1 MSNKTN
7 ADLPHRK
14 GHTAHA
20 DGAAAAGARKFT
32 NAELNELAALGTD
45 WLWETD
51 AELRFTWL
59 SEEFGQVTGLDAS
72 KVLGRRRFDFLV
84 QVARGSKSA
93 AAHLETLQA
102 RQPFRGFVYRMKGSR
117 EDCRWVSISG
127 MPRFGKDGQFLGYR
141 GVGHNVTGL
150 AASFEE
156 LQRLHGQ
163 LAGTAERDRM
173 LSEERAGESHVERM
187 MEALDVMSDAFC
199 YYDADDRIVLYN
211 EALISM
217 YSGLSDVIRPG
228 LSFAEFIDA
237 GLQRGYWDIE
247 GHRPEDWRAA
257 LLAGRRGMASS
268 RSMVRLADGR
278 GYIHRDVRTADGGTI
293 ATCTDITELESRQA
307 ALVRASE
314 ETGRLLSDLERTLD
328 SMTMGVVLLDAD
340 FTARIIN
347 RAFYDI
353 WNLRPGQVAV
363 GNHFRALMDVNR
375 FNGVYDIEA
384 DKWEEYVSARL
395 SEIKA
400 GDVAPREFRRADGC
414 TMVYSVTALSGGK
427 RLVCYYDITEMKD
440 REARL
445 AAALERSHLAQ
456 SVINSVKDP
465 IFVKDESLRFVLVND
480 AFASLFDSRPDDML
494 GRLGSDFVPAD
505 DMREFERQE
514 RKVLE
519 TGERLEVE
527 EDFEFQGIGRSRVV
541 QRNRVRI
548 ESGRDY
554 VACFVFDVTELK
566 RREREAEDARQRLAD
581 VLDAMPAGVII
592 YDSDDGFVFANKVI
606 KEALPGL
613 STVWATGTS
622 FRKAMELGHSLG
634 YFRESGE
641 AELDALY
648 DADPEAWVDGML
660 AHYQRPSFVF
670 ERRNPDG
677 RWYKVFDMRT
687 PDGTFIGVRVDIT
700 ETKMREREAEE
711 ARQRLADVLDSL
723 PTGVVI
729 YDRDDRFVMA
739 NRKIMDSMPRIRSVL
754 VPGTPLRDILRAA
767 HAAGHGSDSGDP
779 KIDQLYHS
787 DPEAWV
793 EAYAGK
799 YHQRHAAHEWRSP
812 DGKWFQSTNMR
823 MEDGTFIGVRVD
835 INELKERERAL
846 RRSMR
851 KIELYRHVLDELP
864 VATYVKSDDLAFE
877 FINKSWTYMTGVSK
891 EEAIGR
897 TDRDFFGEEGEG
909 FAGRDEEV
917 IQTGNTIE
925 TEETLTHRDGSQR
938 QLIARK
944 SRLVASDGTVHL
956 IGSSID
962 ISELKSHERSLQEAR
977 KRAVLADR
985 AKSEFLANMSHEI
998 RTPMNGVLGMAEL
1011 LAKSELDPKQKTFT
1025 EIIVKSGNALLTIIN
1040 DILDFS
1046 KIDAGQLVLD
1056 PAPFNLAEAIED
1068 VATLVSTRAK
1078 EKDIELVVRID
1089 PGLGEAYVGDAG
1101 RIRQIITN
1109 LIGNAIK
1116 FTDAGYV
1123 LVDVGGESVGAET
1136 KIRISVTDTGIGIPA
1151 DKLGVVFEKF
1161 SQVDASS
1168 TRRHEGTGL
1177 GLAITSRLVALMGGE
1192 IGAESTEGAGS
1203 TFWFTVSLP
1212 NAKQTARRVAPS
1224 DVTGARILIVD
1235 DNKVNRAI
1243 LSEQMAAWSFDA
1255 CAASSGEE
1263 GLRVLEAAHAQGV
1276 SVDCIVLD
1284 FQMPEMN
1291 GAEMARLVRETEA
1304 IADTPIVM
1312 LTSVDQS
1319 LSGPLNRNVAINA
1332 QLTKPARS
1340 SVLLETL
1347 VSTIQA
1353 HRAGPP
1359 ASAERE
1365 AGGVEPQPA
1374 PAPEPRE
1381 QRVRPQTGQH
1391 GVDILVAED
1400 NEVNQL
1406 VFSQILGETGYSFE
1420 IVGNGRLALAAYAEL
1435 KPRMILMD
1443 VSMPEMNG
1451 LEATG
1456 AIRSAEA
1463 ESGGHVPIIGVT
1475 AHALK
1480 GDRERCLEAGMDDY
1494 LPKPISPKALVAK
1507 IERWAWQ
1514 GEDADRGTG

>member
-1 MSNKTN
+1 
-7 ADLPHRK
+7 
-14 GHTAHA
+14 
-20 DGAAAAGARKFT
+20 
-32 NAELNELAALGTD
+32 
-45 WLWETD
+45 
-51 AELRFTWL
+51 
-59 SEEFGQVTGLDAS
+59 
-72 KVLGRRRFDFLV
+72 
-84 QVARGSKSA
+84 
-93 AAHLETLQA
+93 
-102 RQPFRGFVYRMKGSR
+102 MKGSR
-117 EDCRWVSISG
+117 EECRWVSVSG
-127 MPRFGKDGQFLGYR
+127 TPRFDEDGNFLGYR

-173 LSEERAGESHVERM
+173 LNDERAGESHVERM

-217 YSGLSDVIRPG
+217 YSGLGDVIRPG
-228 LSFAEFIDA
+228 LSFEEFIDA
-237 GLQRGYWDIE
+237 GLERGFWDLE

-257 LLAGRRGMASS
+257 LLAGRKATASS

-278 GYIHRDVRTADGGTI
+278 GYVHREVRTADGGTI
-293 ATCTDITELESRQA
+293 ATCTDITELENRQA
-307 ALVRASE
+307 ALARASE
-314 ETGRLLSDLERTLD
+314 ESGRLLSDLERTLD
-328 SMTMGVVLLDAD
+328 SMKMGVVLLDAD
-340 FTARIIN
+340 LNARIIN

-353 WNLRPGQVAV
+353 WNLEPGEVAV
-363 GNHFRALMDVNR
+363 GSPFRALMDVNR
-375 FNGVYDIEA
+375 YNGVYDIEA
-384 DKWEEYVSARL
+384 DQWEEYVSARL
-395 SEIKA
+395 AELRDGA
-400 GDVAPREFRRADGC
+400 VAPREFSRADGC

-440 REARL
+440 REAEL

-465 IFVKDESLRFVLVND
+465 IFVKDDNLRFVLVND
-480 AFASLFDSRPDDML
+480 AFAAMFDKRPEDML
-494 GRLGSDFVPAD
+494 GKPGSDFLPAEEVT
-505 DMREFERQE
+505 EFERDE
-514 RKVLE
+514 RQVLK

-541 QRNRVRI
+541 QRNRVRMK
-548 ESGRDY
+548 SGRSY
-554 VACFVFDVTELK
+554 IACVVFDVSELK
-566 RREREAEDARQRLAD
+566 RRETEAEEARKRLAD
-581 VLDAMPAGVII
+581 VLDALPAGVVM
-592 YDSDDGFVFANKVI
+592 YDSDDRFLMANKI
-606 KEALPGL
+606 IHEALPGL
-613 STVWATGTS
+613 KPAWKRESS
-622 FRKAMELGHSLG
+622 FRDAIVLGHSIG

-641 AELDALY
+641 PEVDALY
-648 DADPEAWVDGML
+648 DTDEEAWVEGML
-660 AHYQRPSFVF
+660 AHYRRPSSVF

-687 PDGTFIGVRVDIT
+687 ADGTFIGVRVDIT
-700 ETKMREREAEE
+700 E
-711 ARQRLADVLDSL
+711 Q
-723 PTGVVI
+723 
-729 YDRDDRFVMA
+729 
-739 NRKIMDSMPRIRSVL
+739 
-754 VPGTPLRDILRAA
+754 
-767 HAAGHGSDSGDP
+767 
-779 KIDQLYHS
+779 
-787 DPEAWV
+787 
-793 EAYAGK
+793 
-799 YHQRHAAHEWRSP
+799 
-812 DGKWFQSTNMR
+812 
-823 MEDGTFIGVRVD
+823 
-835 INELKERERAL
+835 KEREREL

-877 FINKSWTYMTGVSK
+877 FINKAWSYMTGVSK
-891 EEAIGR
+891 DDAIGH

-917 IQTGNTIE
+917 IRSGETIE
-925 TEETLTHRDGSQR
+925 TEETLTHRDGTQR

-944 SRLVASDGTVHL
+944 SRLIASDGTVHL

-977 KRAVLADR
+977 QRAVLADR

-1011 LAKSELDPKQKTFT
+1011 LAKSDLDPKQKTFT

-1078 EKDIELVVRID
+1078 EKDIELVVRIA
-1089 PGLGEAYVGDAG
+1089 PELGEAYVGDAG

-1123 LVDVGGESVGAET
+1123 LVDVGGEAEGAET
-1136 KIRISVTDTGIGIPA
+1136 RIRISVTDTGIGIPA
-1151 DKLGVVFEKF
+1151 EKLGVIFEKF
-1161 SQVDASS
+1161 SQVDSSS

-1203 TFWFTVSLP
+1203 TFWFEVSLP
-1212 NAKQTARRVAPS
+1212 NARQTARKITPS
-1224 DVTGARILIVD
+1224 DVTGARVLIVD

-1243 LSEQMAAWSFDA
+1243 LAEQMAAWSFDA

-1263 GLRVLEAAHAQGV
+1263 GLRVLEAAQARGV

-1284 FQMPEMN
+1284 YQMPEMN
-1291 GAEMARLVRETEA
+1291 GAEMARIVRQTAA

-1319 LSGPLNRNVAINA
+1319 LSGPLYRNVAINA

-1353 HRAGPP
+1353 NRGRLPETAEAEGAEAEPMTALVAARQEKRA
-1359 ASAERE
+1359 S
-1365 AGGVEPQPA
+1365 
-1374 PAPEPRE
+1374 
-1381 QRVRPQTGQH
+1381 TGTGDH
-1391 GVDILVAED
+1391 SIDILVAED

-1406 VFSQILGETGYSFE
+1406 VFTQILGETGYSFE
-1420 IVGNGRLALAAYAEL
+1420 IVGNGKLALAAYGEM

-1456 AIRSAEA
+1456 AIRRAEA

-1507 IERWAWQ
+1507 IERWALQ
-1514 GEDADRGTG
+1514 GGEAARETG